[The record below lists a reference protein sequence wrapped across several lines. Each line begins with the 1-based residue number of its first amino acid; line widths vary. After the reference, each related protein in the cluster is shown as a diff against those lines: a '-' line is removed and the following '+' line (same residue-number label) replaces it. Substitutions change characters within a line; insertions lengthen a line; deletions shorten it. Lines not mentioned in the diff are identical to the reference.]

1 MGEPGGLLSMG
12 SHGVG
17 HNWIDLAAA
26 AWSIGRGTWGS
37 IDTCICMA
45 ESLCCLPETITILL
59 IGYTPIYFITQN
71 KKFFKIKKKVY
82 LDLKHLH
89 IEKTTYG
96 ISWAVL
102 SQMSQ
107 AFKGGKCHF
116 LEEVGHKLGFPG
128 KRKGVCVCVCARVH
142 RSFRS
147 AIFLFVLL
155 FEKTMPQDMI
165 WWVAHTLESD
175 RLGVPL
181 RIHRFL
187 IVWP

>member
-1 MGEPGGLLSMG
+1 MG
-12 SHGVG
+12 SHRVR
-17 HNWIDLAAA
+17 HNWSDLAAA
-26 AWSIGRGTWGS
+26 VWSIGRGTWGS

-71 KKFFKIKKKVY
+71 KKFLKIKKKVY

-96 ISWAVL
+96 ISWAAL

-128 KRKGVCVCVCARVH
+128 KRRVCVCVCARAYTDPSDLPFFGLFFCLRRWCHKICYDELH
-142 RSFRS
+142 RLWS
-147 AIFLFVLL
+147 L
-155 FEKTMPQDMI
+155 TD
-165 WWVAHTLESD
+165 LESHS
-175 RLGVPL
+175 GSAV
-181 RIHRFL
+181 F
-187 IVWP
+187 

>member
-1 MGEPGGLLSMG
+1 MGGQFE
-12 SHGVG
+12 
-17 HNWIDLAAA
+17 
-26 AWSIGRGTWGS
+26 GRM
-37 IDTCICMA
+37 DTCVCMA

-71 KKFFKIKKKVY
+71 KKFLKIKKKVY

-96 ISWAVL
+96 ISWAAL

-128 KRKGVCVCVCARVH
+128 KRRVCVCVCARARTQILQICHFLVC
-142 RSFRS
+142 SFVWEDDATRY
-147 AIFLFVLL
+147 
-155 FEKTMPQDMI
+155 DMMSCTDFGV
-165 WWVAHTLESD
+165 WQTWSPTQAPPFSNCVTLISSCVKGE
-175 RLGVPL
+175 L
-181 RIHRFL
+181 
-187 IVWP
+187 